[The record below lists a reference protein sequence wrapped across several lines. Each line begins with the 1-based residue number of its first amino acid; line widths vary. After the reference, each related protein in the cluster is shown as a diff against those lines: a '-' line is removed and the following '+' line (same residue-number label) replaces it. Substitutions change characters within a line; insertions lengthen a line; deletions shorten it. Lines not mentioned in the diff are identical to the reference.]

1 MVLVPDKTRKVA
13 LVEIDYS
20 EYSIGDLFANSL
32 AAKRQVS
39 PNWTDEAITDP
50 GVQLLSV
57 FSSLTHIMQQSVNQ
71 AARNCSL
78 VTADRREAVRV
89 LARQV
94 GHIVKEVE
102 AAVATVQFTLT
113 MPHDEFTIPAG
124 SKLTTDT
131 QLTTEAIPFETI
143 ADKVVLS
150 TDTSVL
156 VPVRQGETILNE
168 TIGSSDGTARQ
179 KFYLQRRAVIWGSE
193 SVQVFDGAA
202 WGDFTRVDD
211 FVESDSDDKHYIVT
225 IDNEGWVYLQFGDGA
240 AGSIPTIGT
249 NNVRCTYRIGGGIS
263 GNVAANTI
271 TDLLAVIE
279 NVESVTNPA
288 PATGGSDAET
298 LRHAKMVAL
307 AKWKAQR
314 TGIRSDSI
322 QALLLDYVSV
332 DHGAIAQSIAVGIDN
347 LTIDVRFV
355 PANGGVPSTAFK
367 DEVQAYLS
375 LHKAVLTEIRVSDPT
390 FLAVDYNVE
399 IWIADG
405 YLRDQVI
412 EQVRQAIVRFGSATY
427 RDADGIYPNGFG
439 AVVALSKLS
448 REIQNIKGID
458 RLVINSPATDL
469 SMPLY
474 QIRTINSIEI
484 TANQGNVSVS
494 RTILNFEL

>member
-1 MVLVPDKTRKVA
+1 MVLIPDKTRKVPLA
-13 LVEIDYS
+13 DIEFS
-20 EYSIGDLFANSL
+20 EYSVGDLFDNAL
-32 AAKRQVS
+32 AAKREVS

-50 GVQLLSV
+50 GIQLLSAC
-57 FSSLTHIMQQSVNQ
+57 SSLTHVMQQTINQ

-94 GHIVKEVE
+94 GHTVKEIE
-102 AAVATVQFTLT
+102 SAVATVQFTFEV
-113 MPHDEFTIPAG
+113 PHPELTIPAG
-124 SKLTTDT
+124 SKISTDT
-131 QLTTEAIPFETI
+131 QLTTQAIAFETI
-143 ADKVVLS
+143 SDQVVLADVA
-150 TDTSVL
+150 TAL

-168 TIGSSDGTARQ
+168 TIGSSNGTARQ
-179 KFYLQRRAVIWGSE
+179 KFYLQRRPVIWGSE

-202 WGDFTRVDD
+202 WVDFTRVDD
-211 FVESDSDDKHYIVT
+211 FVESESSDKDYTVT
-225 IDNEGWVYLQFGDGA
+225 IDNQGWVYLQFGDGVSGA
-240 AGSIPTIGT
+240 IPTIGT
-249 NNVRCTYRIGGGIS
+249 NNVRATYRIGGGIS

-279 NVESVTNPA
+279 HVQTVTNLA

-375 LHKAVLTEIRVSDPT
+375 LHKAVLTEIRLSDPT
-390 FLAVDYNVE
+390 FLAVDYDVE

-469 SMPLY
+469 SMPHY